1 MTQSPELKPPPLENA
16 SLMEDDDGKP
26 LNLQRMMMRSSALV
40 SAKGG
45 DQMTNEE
52 AWQFIVEWAD
62 TRQPYKRK
70 SVGLFKLEGEDE
82 MTAMSPNEGA
92 SKRFLAELYDFL
104 HVNGIITY
112 PDTTTTGE
120 VNMMARKP

>member
-1 MTQSPELKPPPLENA
+1 
-16 SLMEDDDGKP
+16 MEDDDGKP

-40 SAKGG
+40 SAKDG

-92 SKRFLAELYDFL
+92 SKRFLAEMYDFL

-120 VNMMARKP
+120 VNKMARKP